1 MSIQRLYI
9 PAIIIISTIIFGN
22 LLSGCT
28 PSQSATAHETKRA
41 VYDTTSTIH
50 AIRGLA
56 NSLN

>member
-1 MSIQRLYI
+1 MALHRLYI
-9 PAIIIISTIIFGN
+9 PAIIIVGTIIFGN

-28 PSQSATAHETKRA
+28 PNQSATAHETKRA